1 MADASGS
8 TAGGAAPPE
17 EYEQLAKQLEQ
28 QVDDQQAEIDAQQAE
43 IDSCGKAGAEGG
55 EGRRGMQSQGPAD
68 EAVRIWRRDE
78 AALQPTGGHRR
89 VLAEGDCDPA
99 SKGGKL
105 AIATITRECCDEPS
119 EDCAGGVL
127 RTCNEGCSAILLPF
141 WQTCERGLAKAVRKR
156 PYQVSLLIG
165 GVDAP
170 LVAPASKSAA
180 ADGAAAA
187 EEKGAA
193 SVAAE
198 EKHVPSLFF
207 LDYMGT
213 LQKVNFAAQGICGN
227 FILSL
232 FDRHWKAGMT
242 MDEAKE
248 LVHACLEE
256 LKTRFMLSQPNFSI
270 KVVNAAGSEVL
281 DASWQVS

>member
-1 MADASGS
+1 MFPPLGASTVRIARCSFTILAADCSAARSILVFKQDEDKIHNLGMNKLAACGGPNGDCTSFIEFVQRNLVLNGYRMGVPFS
-8 TAGGAAPPE
+8 TAAVANFTR
-17 EYEQLAKQLEQ
+17 
-28 QVDDQQAEIDAQQAE
+28 
-43 IDSCGKAGAEGG
+43 G
-55 EGRRGMQSQGPAD
+55 E
-68 EAVRIWRRDE
+68 
-78 AALQPTGGHRR
+78 
-89 VLAEGDCDPA
+89 
-99 SKGGKL
+99 
-105 AIATITRECCDEPS
+105 
-119 EDCAGGVL
+119 
-127 RTCNEGCSAILLPF
+127 
-141 WQTCERGLAKAVRKR
+141 LAKAVRKR